1 MEGTVR
7 FNDPVDTLAYHTQG
21 RPLTN
26 AVDISGLKVADFAK
40 AGRDFLS
47 KYGKVAPESDALFF
61 YAGNHALA
69 ALRAKYSMHE
79 PLDPKDL
86 DLVRRYYQY
95 GNLAFQRMLFYCLV
109 ICFREARHLHNK
121 TAFKKKFEDAGFTS
135 SVANF
140 VTSVNDDAH
149 QAMEQLIN
157 SKSQVTVGDAA
168 RALSFAF
175 HKGGWGHAFGGKK
188 WGVIADAVVDVVH
201 GKVTPEVFTDIGFAL
216 AHNGGPIFNKQM
228 FYNTWTK
235 DLLKILDVQRAGE
248 VPHFINAM
256 SSPFINGD
264 HQAFVVSMH
273 HLGEEF
279 STSVVDVDKVAQF
292 GISGYFK
299 KAAAPVVPPPAIK
312 GFVKHV
318 TYWPGKTVT
327 KITREGLTP

>member
-1 MEGTVR
+1 VR

-26 AVDISGLKVADFAK
+26 AVDISGLKVADFAQ
-40 AGRDFLS
+40 AGRAFLS
-47 KYGKVAPESDALFF
+47 KYGKVSPESDALFF

-69 ALRAKYSMHE
+69 ALRAKYAMHE

-86 DLVRRYYQY
+86 ELVRRYYQY

-121 TAFKKKFEDAGFTS
+121 TAFKKKFEDAGFAS
-135 SVANF
+135 NVANF

-157 SKSQVTVGDAA
+157 SKSTVTVGDAA

-188 WGVIADAVVDVVH
+188 WGVIADAIVDVVY

-216 AHNGGPIFNKQM
+216 AHNGGPIFNKAM
-228 FYNTWTK
+228 FYEMWTH
-235 DLLKILDVQRAGE
+235 DLSKILDVQRAGE
-248 VPHFINAM
+248 IPAFINAI
-256 SSPFINGD
+256 SSVKVSPAHID
-264 HQAFVVSMH
+264 FVVAMH
-273 HLGEEF
+273 HLGDDF
-279 STSVVDVDKVAQF
+279 AKNVVDVDKVAQF
-292 GISGYFK
+292 GISGHYKK
-299 KAAAPVVPPPAIK
+299 KAVPVPPPVQVK

-318 TYWPGKTVT
+318 TYWPGKTVI

>member
-1 MEGTVR
+1 VR
-7 FNDPVDTLAYHTQG
+7 FNDPVDTLAYHSQG

-47 KYGKVAPESDALFF
+47 KYGKVSPESDALYF

-69 ALRAKYSMHE
+69 SLRAKYAMHE

-86 DLVRRYYQY
+86 ELVRRYYQY

-121 TAFKKKFEDAGFTS
+121 TSFKLKMGEAGFTVG
-135 SVANF
+135 VANF
-140 VTSVNDDAH
+140 VTSVADDAK

-157 SKSQVTVGDAA
+157 SKSSVSVGDAS
-168 RALSFAF
+168 RALSFLF
-175 HKGGWGHAFGGKK
+175 HKGGWSHGFGGKK

-201 GKVTPEVFTDIGFAL
+201 GKITPEVFTDIGFAL
-216 AHNGGPIFNKQM
+216 AHNGGPIFNKAM
-228 FYNTWTK
+228 FYNMYTG
-235 DLLKILDVQRAGE
+235 DLAKILDVQRAGE
-248 VPHFINAM
+248 IPHFINALG
-256 SSPFINGD
+256 SGLITTTHKD
-264 HQAFVVSMH
+264 FVEAMH

-279 STSVVDVDKVAQF
+279 SLSVVDEEKVAQF
-292 GISGYFK
+292 GISGHYKK
-299 KAAAPVVPPPAIK
+299 KAKPVEVVPPIK

-318 TYWPGKTVT
+318 TYWPGKTVI